1 MVLTTKFC
9 TTGDD
14 KMGFFGSGGNS
25 GAQDNKPSATDELID
40 KQFKQ
45 NQAEIEA
52 KKKSLYQ
59 QRLDIIKSQG
69 NQDWH
74 PKR

>member
-1 MVLTTKFC
+1 
-9 TTGDD
+9 
-14 KMGFFGSGGNS
+14 MGFFGGGGNS
-25 GAQDNKPSATDELID
+25 GAQDSPRSESDALID

-59 QRLDIIKSQG
+59 ERLDIIKSQG
-69 NQDWH
+69 TQVWK

>member
-1 MVLTTKFC
+1 
-9 TTGDD
+9 
-14 KMGFFGSGGNS
+14 MGFFGGGGNS
-25 GAQDNKPSATDELID
+25 GAQESNQNNSNELITQ
-40 KQFKQ
+40 QFKQ

-59 QRLDIIKSQG
+59 ERLNIIKSQG
-69 NQDWH
+69 GQNWH